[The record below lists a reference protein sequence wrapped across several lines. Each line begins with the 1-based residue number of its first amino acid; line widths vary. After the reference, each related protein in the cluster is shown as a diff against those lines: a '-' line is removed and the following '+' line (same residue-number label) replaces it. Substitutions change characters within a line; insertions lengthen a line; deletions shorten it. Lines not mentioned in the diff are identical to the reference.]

1 MELVERIT
9 SNPFIFAFFMLVALV
24 LGGVLI
30 GAFILVFGMGT
41 PGILAGL
48 TSLYI
53 MRQQIKAKIKQG
65 EKITMFYKTAQA
77 GLIALIFL
85 LALISLTPWFTR

>member
-1 MELVERIT
+1 MELIKKISAHPV
-9 SNPFIFAFFMLVALV
+9 IFAFFMLVALV

-30 GAFILVFGMGT
+30 GALILVFGMGA

-53 MRQQIKAKIKQG
+53 VRQQIKAKIKQG
-65 EKITMFYKTAQA
+65 EKITMFDKTAQA